1 MNDIDPDRKIHI
13 IGDIDYDA
21 YRKFTKRMDY
31 LEREIFGGAPVHIVL
46 SSEGGDAKVALAFYD
61 RIRMSRCVISI
72 TGVGLVASAAALILV
87 APPDVARRSLT
98 KNSWL
103 MVHDDNVEANGVS
116 KNDRIVLAQKKLDQ
130 LTMFEDQWN
139 ELMAASTT
147 SSAENWKRLHED
159 ETYLTPEECVAL
171 GVIGEII

>member
-1 MNDIDPDRKIHI
+1 MAPVHRKVHI

-21 YRKFTKRMDY
+21 YRRFTKRMDR
-31 LEREIFGGAPVHIVL
+31 LEDEDPDAEIHIVL
-46 SSEGGDAKVALAFYD
+46 SSEGGDAKVALAFFD
-61 RIRMSRCVISI
+61 RIRMSRCPVSI

-87 APPDVARRSLT
+87 APPEIAQRSMT

-103 MVHDDNVEANGVS
+103 MVHDDNVGANNVDE
-116 KNDRIVLAQKKLDQ
+116 NDRVVVAQRKLDQ

-147 SSAENWKRLHED
+147 ADAEKWKTLHEE
-159 ETYLTPEECVAL
+159 ETYLTPEECLSL
-171 GVIGEII
+171 GVIGEIL

>member
-1 MNDIDPDRKIHI
+1 MIQPHRKIHI

-21 YRKFTKRMDY
+21 YRRFTKKMDK
-31 LEREIFGGAPVHIVL
+31 LEDAEPGEPIHIVL

-61 RIRMSRCVISI
+61 RIRMSSCPISI

-87 APPDVARRSLT
+87 APPDVARRSMT

-103 MVHDDNVEANGVS
+103 MVHDDNVGVNGVDE
-116 KNDRIVLAQKKLDQ
+116 NDRVVNAQKKLNQ
-130 LTMFEDQWN
+130 LKAFEDQWN

-147 SSAENWKRLHED
+147 TTASGWKMLHED
-159 ETYLTPEECVAL
+159 ETYFMAEDCLRL
-171 GVIGEII
+171 GVIGEIV